1 MRVERNQI
9 APAPQQLQ
17 AVMPGPY
24 VLVQSQ
30 TGGMQMVQMAD
41 MSMVMPMQ
49 PPVSARRRSGAGC
62 DAASRVTQTVV
73 VSTLVLHAR
82 ERGLARSSPVCV
94 VVVAHHRGSRIEYVA
109 TARCRQA
116 LAVW

>member
-1 MRVERNQI
+1 MCSCRSHRTVDSRKGLYLFDWLGPCVPPLCRYTRERALRMRVERNQI
-9 APAPQQLQ
+9 VPAPQQLQ

-49 PPVSARRRSGAGC
+49 PPVSARRRSGA
-62 DAASRVTQTVV
+62 DVTP
-73 VSTLVLHAR
+73 LPA
-82 ERGLARSSPVCV
+82 
-94 VVVAHHRGSRIEYVA
+94 
-109 TARCRQA
+109 
-116 LAVW
+116 